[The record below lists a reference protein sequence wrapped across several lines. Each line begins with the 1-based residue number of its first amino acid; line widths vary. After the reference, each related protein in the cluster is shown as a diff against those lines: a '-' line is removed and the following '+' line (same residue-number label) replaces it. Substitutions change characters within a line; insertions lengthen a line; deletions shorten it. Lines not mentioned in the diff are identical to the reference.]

1 MQKSRAKH
9 YTKLGVP
16 HRRGGDRMVM
26 RIWPTSSIKQG
37 SQGLTKIILSNR
49 VTETYI
55 IFKPKEPISEKKNV
69 VRSISGVIDGY
80 VYYL

>member
-1 MQKSRAKH
+1 
-9 YTKLGVP
+9 
-16 HRRGGDRMVM
+16 M